1 MSNSIKQWYI
11 LYTKAGCEKKVS
23 NLLTRRNIINYYPV
37 KRQSNTRKKLVIT
50 PLFNSYVFVQA
61 AEQELAGIRSVEGVI
76 NFGYWLGKPAII
88 KDEEIEV
95 MKRFVNE
102 YANIRLEK
110 IPFNVNGMVRVVGI
124 PQLEQKGHVIS
135 VKNNTVK
142 IVLASLGYVMV
153 AELEKTNAEIL
164 TTAKK
169 SFGFLEKFQ
178 YAV

>member
-50 PLFNSYVFVQA
+50 PLFNSYVFVHA
-61 AEQELAGIRSVEGVI
+61 AEQELGAIRSVEGVI

-102 YANIRLEK
+102 YANVRLEK
-110 IPFNVNGMVRVVGI
+110 IPFNVNGTVRVVGV

-153 AELEKTNAEIL
+153 AELEKTNAEIIS
-164 TTAKK
+164 TAKK
-169 SFGFLEKFQ
+169 SFGLLEKFQ